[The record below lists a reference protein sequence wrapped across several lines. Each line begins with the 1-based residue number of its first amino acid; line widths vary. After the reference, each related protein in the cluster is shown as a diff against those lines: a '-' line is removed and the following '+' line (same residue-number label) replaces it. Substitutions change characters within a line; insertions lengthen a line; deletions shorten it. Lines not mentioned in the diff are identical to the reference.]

1 MVGRKQESGA
11 PNGSSEASSHS
22 SSSAFSAS
30 VTPSASSIKAGRP
43 LSIQSPGGSTFE
55 VLVAPGPVTNR
66 VEDDKAGAGSFA
78 FHNPALDDASSGG
91 GGGGGKSNNNG
102 TSSSGI
108 SRKALKKKYSR
119 RNSGKLGGSA
129 SVSAAGG
136 SASGKGTTKKTTTT
150 SRASSSSAGD
160 NMDASGQR
168 RAQEGIGMLG
178 RSTRTVKRLWRPFG
192 LVHNIVGDDE
202 EMKRHPS
209 LMHRAPTA
217 RVTRFFL
224 WRKWTIIVIVLQMY
238 IQVGVDIRNFSIFM
252 SDPYESLCPCRS
264 EVEARE
270 AMEANATR
278 ASKASLATRS
288 ALGVATVLAAAHGS
302 PASAAGYAAQAQLY
316 DTDGSGGVD
325 VPLALDGLNA
335 AFAEKGGL
343 LGGLG
348 LNREEGGEDV
358 WSSVLFQ
365 ADGSVLSPKQAYAQ
379 ALADGTLP
387 PESTIE
393 RLQDLHAA
401 NVEGGGGGGGG
412 GAGRRLQAQRPRASS
427 TTTPTTT
434 KPAATDAA
442 DAEGTAE
449 DDLNTA
455 CDICDS
461 VASMARTGMLPSCY
475 KYYASPGFNDVVKAV
490 SNDGKIGLLAFRTVN
505 STTPISLVY
514 RCNDTDVGT
523 KNTTCFHD
531 NKLLLKRNCSMG
543 FYASEHVT
551 IEMSAVL
558 ARLTYAPSLTMRW
571 ADCDPIT
578 HKQARDK
585 VCLSDGKMVALGYC
599 EAAGLVPPVIERQCC
614 LGSEDIYDTVYNQD
628 YNNLMIFFDVVALV
642 VSFSR
647 LISMHLALYFIDFY
661 KMSAIFVMWTWAV
674 PFLGAFLKYSYP
686 LNGFV
691 SQSGRDGAIDFMQ
704 SLTGAEYVSNTA
716 LTQAMAEALSRS
728 GGYDP
733 IMLYLMNLI
742 DALRSYAVYGQAF
755 VVVTIEFYYR
765 FLYAFM
771 VLGELGPLA
780 ISVLPGFRSAAV
792 VLKTLLPESATLG
805 WMVSVGPMVYMPFLA
820 CVLIMFI
827 QVFSDYWFTLAAL
840 SYSLSNLAMIVFHWR
855 NSSIYMDPI
864 SFRKQLQRQDMIRNF
879 LLALAFAFAMVF
891 MVESSRKESQGAES
905 TMRTIGPAGF
915 LSFIVRCIFN
925 FQLASVFSA
934 DVVLYMLRRLQRQ
947 ARQDR
952 LSNMEYERALKE
964 FWVLDD
970 PQDQELEMR
979 GDSIDISAS
988 ASAAV
993 ASMGRKT
1000 MVEMANSGEKRRRGW
1015 NSVDRV
1021 LGADE
1026 EEEDGVGGIAT
1037 VVEVDGG
1044 GGGGGLRNSGRR
1056 PPSVKF
1062 TASSPT
1068 LLQTDSS
1075 CGSTGSSEE
1084 ERSGTT
1090 PLRGKRGP

>member
-1 MVGRKQESGA
+1 
-11 PNGSSEASSHS
+11 
-22 SSSAFSAS
+22 
-30 VTPSASSIKAGRP
+30 
-43 LSIQSPGGSTFE
+43 

>member
-1 MVGRKQESGA
+1 
-11 PNGSSEASSHS
+11 
-22 SSSAFSAS
+22 
-30 VTPSASSIKAGRP
+30 
-43 LSIQSPGGSTFE
+43 
-55 VLVAPGPVTNR
+55 
-66 VEDDKAGAGSFA
+66 
-78 FHNPALDDASSGG
+78 
-91 GGGGGKSNNNG
+91 
-102 TSSSGI
+102 
-108 SRKALKKKYSR
+108 
-119 RNSGKLGGSA
+119 
-129 SVSAAGG
+129 
-136 SASGKGTTKKTTTT
+136 
-150 SRASSSSAGD
+150 
-160 NMDASGQR
+160 
-168 RAQEGIGMLG
+168 MLG

-264 EVEARE
+264 EVETRE

-278 ASKASLATRS
+278 VSKANLATRS
-288 ALGVATVLAAAHGS
+288 ALGVATVLAAVHGS

-325 VPLALDGLNA
+325 VPPALDGLNA
-335 AFAEKGGL
+335 AFAQQGGL

-348 LNREEGGEDV
+348 LNVNGEEGGGEDV
-358 WSSVLFQ
+358 WNSVLFQ
-365 ADGSVLSPKQAYAQ
+365 ADGSVLSPQQAYAQ

-401 NVEGGGGGGGG
+401 YVEGEGGGRG
-412 GAGRRLQAQRPRASS
+412 GRRLQQQQPRASS
-427 TTTPTTT
+427 TTIPTTT
-434 KPAATDAA
+434 KPAATPPA
-442 DAEGTAE
+442 DAQGTAE
-449 DDLNTA
+449 VDLNTA

-490 SNDGKIGLLAFRTVN
+490 GNDGKIGLLAFRTVN

-543 FYASEHVT
+543 FYASEYVT
-551 IEMSAVL
+551 IEMSSVL

-578 HKQARDK
+578 HKQTRDK

-599 EAAGLVPPVIERQCC
+599 EAAGLAPPVIERQCC

-647 LISMHLALYFIDFY
+647 LISMHLALYFIDSY
-661 KMSAIFVMWTWAV
+661 KMSAIFIMWTWAV

-765 FLYAFM
+765 FLYALM

-840 SYSLSNLAMIVFHWR
+840 CYSLSNLAMIVFYWR
-855 NSSIYMDPI
+855 NSGIYMDPI

-891 MVESSRKESQGAES
+891 MVESSRKESQGPES

-970 PQDQELEMR
+970 PKDQELEMR
-979 GDSIDISAS
+979 GDSIDMSAS

-1000 MVEMANSGEKRRRGW
+1000 MVELANSGELGRRGW
-1015 NSVDRV
+1015 DSVDRI
-1021 LGADE
+1021 LSPEEGGDDGA
-1026 EEEDGVGGIAT
+1026 GGIAT

-1044 GGGGGLRNSGRR
+1044 GGGGGVRNSGRR

-1062 TASSPT
+1062 TSSSPT

-1075 CGSTGSSEE
+1075 CGSTGSSEK
-1084 ERSGTT
+1084 ERTGTT